1 MKLIPKK
8 LVVLVA
14 ALVALLAAAAPLRA
28 ADWMLT
34 GTGVRVKTIA
44 FIDIDVYEISHFM
57 KQAPASRS
65 KQAVIDA
72 DVPKKFVWRMM
83 RDVDREKIHDALT
96 SAFAMNGYK
105 DQAKINAL
113 LGAFKAELKEGLKE
127 GSQITIQ
134 YDPEKKSTTAL
145 VGGSSASV
153 AGVDFM
159 KAVWSIWFGKI
170 DQPKLGDQ
178 LIGRLK

>member
-8 LVVLVA
+8 LLILVA
-14 ALVALLAAAAPLRA
+14 ALAALVAVSAPLRA
-28 ADWMLT
+28 EDWLLT
-34 GTGVRVKTIA
+34 GAGVRVKTIA

-83 RDVDREKIHDALT
+83 RDVDQEKIHDALT
-96 SAFAMNGYK
+96 GAFAMNGYK
-105 DQAKINAL
+105 DQAKIKAFV
-113 LGAFKAELKEGLKE
+113 GAFKAELKEG
-127 GSQITIQ
+127 SRVTIQ

-159 KAVWSIWFGKI
+159 KAVWSIWLGKI

>member
-8 LVVLVA
+8 VVVVVA

-28 ADWMLT
+28 ADWVLT
-34 GTGVRVKTIA
+34 GAGVRVKTIA

-57 KQAPASRS
+57 KQAPALKS

-96 SAFAMNGYK
+96 GAFAMNGYQ
-105 DQAKINAL
+105 DQAKIEAF
-113 LGAFKAELKEGLKE
+113 LGAFKAELKEG
-127 GSQITIQ
+127 SHVTIQ

-153 AGVDFM
+153 AGADFM
-159 KAVWSIWFGKI
+159 RAVWRIWLGKI
-170 DQPKLGDQ
+170 DQPRLGEQ
-178 LIGRLK
+178 LIGRLR

>member
-8 LVVLVA
+8 LMVLVA
-14 ALVALLAAAAPLRA
+14 ALAALFTFAAAAPVRA
-28 ADWMLT
+28 DDWALT

-72 DVPKKFVWRMM
+72 DVPKKFVWKML
-83 RDVDREKIHDALT
+83 RDVDKEKIHDALT
-96 SAFAMNGYK
+96 GAFAMNGYT
-105 DQAKINAL
+105 DQAKIKAFV
-113 LGAFKAELKEGLKE
+113 GAFQGELKEGAR
-127 GSQITIQ
+127 ITIQ
-134 YDPEKKSTTAL
+134 YDPEKKSTTVA

-153 AGVDFM
+153 PGVDFM
-159 KAVWSIWFGKI
+159 KAVWSIWLGKI

-178 LIGRLK
+178 LIGRLKK

>member
-1 MKLIPKK
+1 MKLVPKK

-14 ALVALLAAAAPLRA
+14 ALAALLLAAAGPLRA
-28 ADWMLT
+28 ADWVLT

-96 SAFAMNGYK
+96 GAFAMNGYQ
-105 DQAKINAL
+105 DQAKIGAFV
-113 LGAFKAELKEGLKE
+113 GAFKAELKEG
-127 GSQITIQ
+127 SHVTIQ

-159 KAVWSIWFGKI
+159 KAVWSIWLGKI

>member
-1 MKLIPKK
+1 MKLVPKK

-28 ADWMLT
+28 QDWILT
-34 GTGVRVKTIA
+34 GTGVRVKTVA
-44 FIDIDVYEISHFM
+44 FIDFDVYEISHFM
-57 KQAPASRS
+57 KQPPASRS

-96 SAFAMNGYK
+96 GAFAMNGYK
-105 DQAKINAL
+105 DQAKIKAFV
-113 LGAFKAELKEGLKE
+113 GAFKAELKEGSKV
-127 GSQITIQ
+127 TIQ
-134 YDPEKKSTTAL
+134 YDPEKKSTTAT

-159 KAVWSIWFGKI
+159 KAVWSIWLGKI

-178 LIGRLK
+178 LIARLK